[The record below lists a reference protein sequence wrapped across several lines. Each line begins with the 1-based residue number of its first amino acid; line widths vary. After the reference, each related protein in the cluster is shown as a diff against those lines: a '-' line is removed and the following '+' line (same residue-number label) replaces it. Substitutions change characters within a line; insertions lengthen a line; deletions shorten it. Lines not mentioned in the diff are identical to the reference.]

1 MALVRGIHL
10 LANGNRTEARRV
22 ALDIQQ
28 HQRLYVGSA
37 TTYGAGAY
45 AWHEDCLPKNL
56 QNWPQVLFEI
66 DDDKIVNVCRRN
78 GTPLGFFRIPSDI
91 GSYVSIDVVEF
102 INVW

>member
-1 MALVRGIHL
+1 MALVRSIHL
-10 LANGNRTEARRV
+10 LADGNQTEARRI

-28 HQRLYVGSA
+28 HQRLYVGST

-45 AWHEDCLPKNL
+45 AWYEDCLPKNL
-56 QNWPQVLFEI
+56 QDWPRVLFEI
-66 DDDKIVNVCRRN
+66 DDDEIVNVCRRN

-91 GSYVSIDVVEF
+91 GSYISIGVVEF